1 MFMIVK
7 GYTCKLDLVSVTT
20 IKDKRYSFL
29 SVGWGL
35 LSDVDIG
42 TEKFRK
48 LGSARFVLGAVKHLT
63 KLKYYHGKF
72 HYLPVATKGKCDVN
86 R

>member
-7 GYTCKLDLVSVTT
+7 GYTSKLDLVSITT

-35 LSDVDIG
+35 LADVDIG
-42 TEKFRK
+42 TEKYRK
-48 LGSARFVLGAVKHLT
+48 LGTARFALGVVKHLT

-72 HYLPVATKGKCDVN
+72 HYLPVTMKGKRSAN
-86 R
+86 